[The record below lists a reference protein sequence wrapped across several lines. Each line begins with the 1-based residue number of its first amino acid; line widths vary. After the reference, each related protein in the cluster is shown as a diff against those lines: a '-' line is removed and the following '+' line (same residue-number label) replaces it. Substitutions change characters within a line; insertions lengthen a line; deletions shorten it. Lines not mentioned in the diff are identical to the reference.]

1 MHTALFGL
9 GKMGMNHLRI
19 LSSQKKL
26 VLKYLYDQNFAKA
39 KELSNSMGLEAHQD
53 IDHILSKIENLIIV
67 TPASTHHDIF
77 QKAANYPNIKN
88 IFIEK
93 PAGISLSEKI
103 NMLNT
108 AKSNI
113 KIQVGFIERFNPV
126 VNKISELLSTNSV
139 LSIDLSRTDRLSAR
153 INDTDIVHDLMVHD
167 IDILLSLFPDIVLA
181 HKFLIKENDI
191 VNFASATF
199 TTPDQSAI
207 FRIIA
212 SRLTEKKI
220 REITVTA
227 KDFYCI
233 GNLANRD
240 LKIFRQ
246 TTYSQEKD
254 YKILSQQEEIEL
266 SFEEPLLREID
277 SFASLCSGEISIE
290 QVPNLNSSVK
300 VQEIVDQIL
309 KVA

>member
-1 MHTALFGL
+1 M
-9 GKMGMNHLRI
+9 
-19 LSSQKKL
+19 
-26 VLKYLYDQNFAKA
+26 
-39 KELSNSMGLEAHQD
+39 
-53 IDHILSKIENLIIV
+53 
-67 TPASTHHDIF
+67 
-77 QKAANYPNIKN
+77 
-88 IFIEK
+88 
-93 PAGISLSEKI
+93 
-103 NMLNT
+103 
-108 AKSNI
+108 
-113 KIQVGFIERFNPV
+113 
-126 VNKISELLSTNSV
+126 
-139 LSIDLSRTDRLSAR
+139 
-153 INDTDIVHDLMVHD
+153 
-167 IDILLSLFPDIVLA
+167 
-181 HKFLIKENDI
+181 
-191 VNFASATF
+191 
-199 TTPDQSAI
+199 
-207 FRIIA
+207 
-212 SRLTEKKI
+212 TEKKI